1 LVLANPG
8 GWYGALAFITYTH
21 IRQRSENGI
30 SLYLLPG
37 DIAKALAVEAAVFF
51 EHDTGGFL
59 PLNDESTFEA
69 IYRALE
75 MSKKT
80 FKKAIGALYKE
91 RAIRI
96 EPDGIRLV

>member
-1 LVLANPG
+1 MSPSL
-8 GWYGALAFITYTH
+8 Y
-21 IRQRSENGI
+21 IRQLPENRIHPG
-30 SLYLLPG
+30 LLLVNV
-37 DIAKALAVEAAVFF
+37 ARVLTVEAAVFF

-96 EPDGIRLV
+96 EPDEIHLV